1 MVCLCKGICCVLWDL
16 GSESVLFVQ
25 TADLTCLIQTL
36 MPQVSYGELD
46 WMTEQ
51 LAIKLRHLGVKNNV
65 VVGIL
70 MDHCLEYVISYIA
83 ILRAGLHVM

>member
-1 MVCLCKGICCVLWDL
+1 VYCVVWGL
-16 GSESVLFVQ
+16 SPRVLFVQ
-25 TADLTCLIQTL
+25 TADLTCLIQML

-70 MDHCLEYVISYIA
+70 MDRCLEYVVSYIA

>member
-1 MVCLCKGICCVLWDL
+1 MFFGVWSLSLY
-16 GSESVLFVQ
+16 VLFIQ
-25 TADLTCLIQTL
+25 TADITYLTEKL
-36 MPQVSYGELD
+36 MLQVSYGELD

-70 MDHCLEYVISYIA
+70 MDRCLEYVVSYIA
-83 ILRAGLHVM
+83 ILRAGLHFM

>member
-1 MVCLCKGICCVLWDL
+1 
-16 GSESVLFVQ
+16 
-25 TADLTCLIQTL
+25 

-70 MDHCLEYVISYIA
+70 MERCLEYVISYIA
-83 ILRAGLHVM
+83 ILRAGLHIMQHVRCSSQGKEKNTFCGDHACLSVCLSLSVTLYQ

>member
-1 MVCLCKGICCVLWDL
+1 MYCGVWGLSQC
-16 GSESVLFVQ
+16 VLFVQ

-46 WMTEQ
+46 YMTEK

-70 MDHCLEYVISYIA
+70 MDRCLEYVISYIA
-83 ILRAGLHVM
+83 ILRAGLHIM

>member
-1 MVCLCKGICCVLWDL
+1 
-16 GSESVLFVQ
+16 
-25 TADLTCLIQTL
+25 

-65 VVGIL
+65 LVGIL
-70 MDHCLEYVISYIA
+70 MDRCLEYAVSYIA

>member
-1 MVCLCKGICCVLWDL
+1 MFFGVWGLSLY
-16 GSESVLFVQ
+16 VLFIQ
-25 TADLTCLIQTL
+25 TADLTYLTEKL
-36 MPQVSYGELD
+36 MLQVSYGELD

-70 MDHCLEYVISYIA
+70 MDRCLEYVVSYIA
-83 ILRAGLHVM
+83 ILRAGLHFM

>member
-1 MVCLCKGICCVLWDL
+1 MCCGVWGLSL
-16 GSESVLFVQ
+16 YVLFVL

-65 VVGIL
+65 LVGIL
-70 MDHCLEYVISYIA
+70 MDRCLEYAVSYIA

>member
-1 MVCLCKGICCVLWDL
+1 
-16 GSESVLFVQ
+16 
-25 TADLTCLIQTL
+25 

-51 LAIKLRHLGVKNNV
+51 LAIKLRHLGVKSNV

-70 MDHCLEYVISYIA
+70 MDRCLEYVISYIA
-83 ILRAGLHVM
+83 ILRAGLHVMQHVRCSSQGKETFVETMSVSVCLSVTLYQ